1 MLFYCILY
9 STAGE
14 AETDPSPTGSR
25 TEAKA
30 VEKRTGAGRKTDTTR
45 VIETKTDNVAKTATE
60 STR

>member
-14 AETDPSPTGSR
+14 AETDQAASR